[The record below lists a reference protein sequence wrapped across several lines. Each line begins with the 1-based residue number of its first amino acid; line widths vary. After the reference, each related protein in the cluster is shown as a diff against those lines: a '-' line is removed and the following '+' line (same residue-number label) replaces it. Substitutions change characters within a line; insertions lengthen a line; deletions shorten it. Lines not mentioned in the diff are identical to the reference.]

1 MSLPKIR
8 KQIESRIQDAGDTMA
23 GFLTLSGNP
32 TSNLHAATKQY
43 VDNKVPSVAE
53 TANKLSSA
61 KTISLTGDVSGS
73 GNFDGSNNLSITAT
87 VADNSHNHSNYLL
100 TSGGTMT
107 GNIYFPN
114 NRGIIQNQNST
125 SNYTNIITWLQGGV
139 SENSYD
145 PQIGHHN
152 TGDTNGAIILLP
164 YSTANS
170 PWSGNDGLYI
180 GSTNLYYNGSSVLN
194 TSNFTSWVPKK
205 DGTGATGTWGI
216 SISGKATKDGNGNV
230 ITSTYLPLSG
240 GELTGVVSR
249 KYPASSDDQVRTWN
263 DVFSWSARNASGKG
277 TLKITFPVSWT
288 NSMVMMEVDVFIY
301 ASDTYGGHSA
311 KYLIGFYNYQ
321 PTPGWYHV
329 FCYAVGGYG
338 LPGITMRLAHDGSKC
353 CLLLG
358 STTYTWNYP
367 MVNISKVTE
376 HYGKET
382 SWGGAYTASL
392 LTSESSLTNI
402 QTLYVNGLT
411 YGYNVRAN
419 NRYYQGA
426 YAGNL
431 GCIQSSTPG
440 SGQMLWA
447 W

>member
-1 MSLPKIR
+1 MSIPKIR
-8 KQIESRIQDAGDTMA
+8 KQIESRIQDVGDTMA

-32 TSNLHAATKQY
+32 TSDLHAATKQY

-87 VADNSHNHSNYLL
+87 VADNSHNHSNYLS

-107 GNIYFPN
+107 GSLIMGSASE
-114 NRGIIQNQNST
+114 GIITDFKGNTDNPF
-125 SNYTNIITWLQGGV
+125 IT
-139 SENSYD
+139 
-145 PQIGHHN
+145 
-152 TGDTNGAIILLP
+152 LLGYP
-164 YSTANS
+164 GYGIRYHEGTPDKMTFSA
-170 PWSGNDGLYI
+170 SGNA
-180 GSTNLYYNGSSVLN
+180 STPSSADLCIN
-194 TSNFTSWVPKK
+194 
-205 DGTGATGTWGI
+205 
-216 SISGKATKDGNGNV
+216 GNGEGTVTIKGKTILHTGNY
-230 ITSTYLPLSG
+230 SSYALPLSG

-277 TLKITFPVSWT
+277 TLKIAFPVSWT
-288 NSMVMMEVDVFIY
+288 NSMVIMEVDVFIY

-329 FCYAVGGYG
+329 FCYAIGGYG

-376 HYGKET
+376 HYGKEAG
-382 SWGGAYTASL
+382 WGGTYTASL

-402 QTLYVNGLT
+402 QTLYVNGLA

-431 GCIQSSTPG
+431 GCIQSSAPG